1 MVNKKVIKNDG
12 GTVILLNAGVS
23 LSTQTSLEIKYRK
36 PNGITGTWDSDVVSV
51 YNSDYAKFTT
61 TSDTLDEAGVWDL
74 KIYTEL
80 LSGWKGHGEVVGMK
94 VYDEWES

>member
-1 MVNKKVIKNDG
+1 MAKKIIKNDK
-12 GTVILLNAGVS
+12 GTIILLDAG
-23 LSTQTSLEIKYRK
+23 TSLISQNSLVIKYKK
-36 PNGITGTWDSDVVSV
+36 PSGVTGTWDSDVVSV
-51 YNSDYAKFTT
+51 YNSDFARFTT
-61 TSDTLDEAGVWDL
+61 ASDTLDEAGVWDL